1 MHAWILHDINHLQYE
16 ETPLPDLQKGEV
28 LLKVSAAGI
37 CGSDIPRIY
46 QTGAHVH
53 PLIPGH
59 EFAGIV
65 VDAFDEADRQF
76 IGKRCGVFPL
86 IPCGTCPACQTG
98 RFQLCR
104 HYSYL
109 GSRCNGGFA
118 EYAAVPSRNLLPLP
132 DSVPLEAAAMLE
144 PLAVATHAMRR
155 VGIHPSSYHT
165 AFHAITGSCGTA
177 DSAAQSI
184 TDSNTMSDSAAN
196 SKPTVLVIGLGTI
209 GLLLAMLLKEAGITK
224 IFAVGNKDFQKQK
237 FSEIGLSCFCDS
249 RTENPVSFVRSHTEG
264 LGADFVFECV
274 GKSETCQTAID
285 CAGIGAAVLLMG
297 NPYGTMTLSRDTYW
311 KILRNELEVKG
322 TWNSSFAM
330 QKYAEITPAF
340 AGFHAKTVGD
350 TLIRSHTQ
358 GGENTLADSCAKT
371 ESYAMTNSCASARDD
386 WHYVLDRLA
395 DGRLH
400 PERIISHRFPLSGL
414 EQGLHIMRDKS
425 EDYGKCMITPES
437 PS

>member
-1 MHAWILHDINHLQYE
+1 MRAWVLHDINQITYDE
-16 ETPLPDLQKGEV
+16 IRVPVPQKGEV
-28 LLKVSAAGI
+28 LLKVAAAGI

-46 QTGAHVH
+46 RTGAHVH
-53 PLIPGH
+53 PLVPGH
-59 EFAGIV
+59 EFAGTV
-65 VDAFDEADRQF
+65 VEACDETGQAL

-86 IPCGTCPACQTG
+86 IPCGTCPACQSG

-109 GSRCNGGFA
+109 GSRRNGGFA
-118 EYAAVPSRNLLPLP
+118 EYVTVPIRNLLPLP
-132 DSVPLEAAAMLE
+132 DSVSFEAAAMLE

-155 VGIHPSSYHT
+155 IGIQPSPE
-165 AFHAITGSCGTA
+165 
-177 DSAAQSI
+177 
-184 TDSNTMSDSAAN
+184 
-196 SKPTVLVIGLGTI
+196 PTVLVIGLGTI
-209 GLLLAMLLKEAGITK
+209 GLLLAMLLREAGITK
-224 IFAVGNKDFQKQK
+224 ILAVGNKDFQKQK

-249 RTENPVSFVRSHTEG
+249 RTEDPLSFVRSHTEG

-274 GKSETCQTAID
+274 GKSETFQTAID

-297 NPYGTMTLSRDTYW
+297 NPYGTMTLPRDTYW

-330 QKYAEITPAF
+330 QKYAETAP
-340 AGFHAKTVGD
+340 
-350 TLIRSHTQ
+350 
-358 GGENTLADSCAKT
+358 
-371 ESYAMTNSCASARDD
+371 DD

-395 DGRLH
+395 AGRLH
-400 PERIISHRFPLSGL
+400 PEHIISHRFPLSGL

-425 EDYGKCMITPES
+425 EDYGKCMVICES